1 MYHAHW
7 IEDELVEYY
16 LDLVD
21 PMDIR
26 CCLHSI
32 QSLGSVVKVQMMAM
46 RVLVGFV
53 GFAAELHIMLFC
65 SKKRE
70 DVMFLPELD

>member
-7 IEDELVEYY
+7 IEDELVKYY

-26 CCLHSI
+26 CCRHSI

-53 GFAAELHIMLFC
+53 GFAVELHIMLF
-65 SKKRE
+65 SKKME